1 MFLPR
6 RSFLATLL
14 VAPCSVI
21 AAPIHAASHA
31 PLLLAQ
37 EAPPD
42 VAPAGYLVSEKYDGV
57 RAWWDGQTLRFRSGL
72 PIAAPT
78 WFLAQLPPLPLDGEL
93 WSGRGRFE
101 ALSAAVRRHQPID
114 EEWRQLRYMLFELPG
129 APGTFAH
136 RAERIHALVSQQRG
150 HALVRQQRGHSLLAV
165 DQATLPDRAA
175 LQARLHKVVDGG
187 GEGLVLHWAD
197 APYLRGRSPVLLKLK
212 PVHDAEATVL
222 AHLPGRGKHAGRL
235 GALRVRNADGVA
247 FNIGTGFSDAE
258 RDNPPPPGALI
269 SYTHRGHT
277 DSGVPRFASYL
288 RRREV

>member
-14 VAPCSVI
+14 AAPCSVI
-21 AAPIHAASHA
+21 AAPMHAPSHA

-37 EAPPD
+37 ED
-42 VAPAGYLVSEKYDGV
+42 PAGYLVSEKYDGV

-136 RAERIHALVSQQRG
+136 RAERIHALV
-150 HALVRQQRGHSLLAV
+150 RQQRGHSLLAV

-175 LQARLHKVVDGG
+175 LQARLHNVVDGG

-212 PVHDAEATVL
+212 PLHDAEATVL

-235 GALRVRNADGVA
+235 GALRVRNAEGVA

>member
-6 RSFLATLL
+6 RRFLATLL
-14 VAPCSVI
+14 
-21 AAPIHAASHA
+21 AAPLSTFAAPTRA
-31 PLLLAQ
+31 PLILAQ

-42 VAPAGYLVSEKYDGV
+42 VDPDGYLVSEKYDGV

-72 PIAAPT
+72 PIAAPG

-93 WSGRGRFE
+93 WLGRGRFE
-101 ALSAAVRRHQPID
+101 ALSAAVRRQRPND

-129 APGTFAH
+129 APGTFAD
-136 RAERIHALVSQQRG
+136 RAEQIRHLVREQRGDALV
-150 HALVRQQRGHSLLAV
+150 AV
-165 DQATLPDRAA
+165 DQASLPDRAA
-175 LQARLHKVVDGG
+175 LQWRLRSVVAGG
-187 GEGLVLHWAD
+187 GEGLVLHRAD
-197 APYLRGRSPVLLKLK
+197 AMYLSGRSPALLKLK

-235 GALRVRNADGVA
+235 GALRVRNAEGVV
-247 FNIGTGFSDAE
+247 FDIGTGFSDAE
-258 RDNPPPPGALI
+258 RDYPPAPGTRV

-288 RRREV
+288 RRRDV

>member
-14 VAPCSVI
+14 AVPFSAF
-21 AAPIHAASHA
+21 AAPARA

-37 EAPPD
+37 EAPPEVD
-42 VAPAGYLVSEKYDGV
+42 PAGYLVSEKYDGV

-72 PIAAPT
+72 PIAAPS

-93 WSGRGRFE
+93 WLGRGRFE

-129 APGTFAH
+129 APGTFAD
-136 RAERIHALVSQQRG
+136 RAERIQ
-150 HALVRQQRGHSLLAV
+150 ALVREQRGHSLVAV

-175 LQARLHKVVDGG
+175 LQRRLRGVAGGG

-197 APYLRGRSPVLLKLK
+197 APYLSGRSPVLLKLK
-212 PVHDAEATVL
+212 PLHDAEATVL
-222 AHLPGRGKHAGRL
+222 AYLPGRGKHAGRL

-258 RDNPPPPGALI
+258 LDNPPPPGALV

-277 DSGVPRFASYL
+277 DRGVPRFAGYL
-288 RRREV
+288 RRLEL